1 MQHKNDRNTPGSDLN
16 LLSLLPRLP
25 VFLLLLFWK
34 QMFSSVLS
42 GRRFFCRENERA
54 APCDAL
60 YVHQKWAPKAALGD
74 GSFCPAPGCSM
85 MGSWEM
91 RTSLS
96 RGESRVHRC
105 QGPQPTFP
113 GGLNKLHPPHLPSGT
128 SPDPLSLSLPPHKHS
143 HTHFL

>member
-1 MQHKNDRNTPGSDLN
+1 MIETLQGQILISSS
-16 LLSLLPRLP
+16 LSSHVCPSS
-25 VFLLLLFWK
+25 
-34 QMFSSVLS
+34 FSSSSENKCFHLS
-42 GRRFFCRENERA
+42 SQGCRENERA

-91 RTSLS
+91 CTSLS